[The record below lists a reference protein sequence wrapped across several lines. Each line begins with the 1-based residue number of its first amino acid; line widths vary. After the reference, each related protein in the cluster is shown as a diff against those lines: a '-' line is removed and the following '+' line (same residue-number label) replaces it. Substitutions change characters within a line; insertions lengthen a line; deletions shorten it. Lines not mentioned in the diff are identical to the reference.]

1 MALVESLQ
9 ASHQEG
15 QVGSRLLNILC
26 ALHSKEAVD
35 HLSVGGSRGGA
46 PSRAPPPVRSVAQ
59 AAALQ
64 LESCSRKWPS
74 VPPLRRSPHRL
85 RSTVWAWTSSLGL
98 PAGSLGPVSCGT
110 HMKSPRAACAACG
123 SRAAHAAPGA
133 ARASA

>member
-26 ALHSKEAVD
+26 PSQQ
-35 HLSVGGSRGGA
+35 GSRGRPACWWQPRRCSEPGSATGA
-46 PSRAPPPVRSVAQ
+46 LSGQ

-74 VPPLRRSPHRL
+74 VPLLRRSPRRL
-85 RSTVWAWTSSLGL
+85 RSAVWAWTSSLDL
-98 PAGSLGPVSCGT
+98 PAGSLGLVSCGT
-110 HMKSPRAACAACG
+110 HMKFPRAVCAACG